1 VLESVYSA
9 ASDPVA
15 DVETGFSTT
24 DWTPQ
29 QVALFKQMEEV
40 AVEQQTSRHSTCP
53 DRPRDRARLPKS
65 RRSNRQFA
73 TDPFILY
80 NMNSH
85 PSALYQSWHN
95 SDGSSGHYVPNPG
108 GVRGGAFFNGNGE
121 IDQYVP
127 YPGGNG
133 GTIFHAN
140 GTITNIDPQI
150 GGY

>member
-1 VLESVYSA
+1 LNSKPA
-9 ASDPVA
+9 GTAHA
-15 DVETGFSTT
+15 LIGLAIAQGFQKAGDQIANS
-24 DWTPQ
+24 Q
-29 QVALFKQMEEV
+29 
-40 AVEQQTSRHSTCP
+40 
-53 DRPRDRARLPKS
+53 
-65 RRSNRQFA
+65 